1 MPYYIPQQ
9 LTGELIG
16 PLQIP
21 VVPGHGVMVSA
32 GAVELDELPAPTPG
46 HVWVWRDGQAVEL
59 ADHRGTY
66 YRTDTG
72 ERVEHTE
79 LGELPDGLAH
89 EPRPGPHHDYVDGGW
104 VLNESRQQVAE
115 QAAERAWR
123 DMQIM
128 SVEWMRDRHRDQLEI
143 GAPTTLTAEQYQELL
158 QYMQD
163 LRDWPQ
169 AAEFP
174 AQEYRPQPPEWLA
187 GQLTSAA

>member
-1 MPYYIPQQ
+1 MPYYMPKSS
-9 LTGELIG
+9 GELIG

-21 VVPGHGVMVSA
+21 VVPGHGPAVPT
-32 GAVELDELPAPTPG
+32 GAIELPELPDPRAG
-46 HVWVWRDGQAVEL
+46 HVWAYRDGQAVEL
-59 ADHRGTY
+59 LDARSTY

-79 LGELPDGLAH
+79 LGDLPDGLAH
-89 EPRPGPHHDYVDGGW
+89 EPRPSPHHDYIDGAW
-104 VLNESRQQVAE
+104 VLNESRQQAAE
-115 QAAERAWR
+115 QTAERAWR

-143 GAPTTLTAEQYQELL
+143 GAPTTLTAGQYQELL
-158 QYMQD
+158 QYMQA

-169 AAEFP
+169 SAEFP

-187 GQLTSAA
+187 GQLASAA

>member
-1 MPYYIPQQ
+1 MPYYMPQSS
-9 LTGELIG
+9 GELIG

-21 VVPGHGVMVSA
+21 VVPGHGPIVPT
-32 GAVELDELPAPTPG
+32 GAIELPELPGPRAG
-46 HVWVWRDGQAVEL
+46 HVWTYRDGQAVEL

-66 YRTDTG
+66 YRVDTG

-79 LGELPDGLAH
+79 LGDLPDGLAH
-89 EPRPGPHHDYVDGGW
+89 EPRPSPHHDYIGGAW
-104 VLNESRQQVAE
+104 VLNEARKRAAE

-143 GAPTTLTAEQYQELL
+143 GAPTTLTAGQYQELL
-158 QYMQD
+158 QYMQA

-169 AAEFP
+169 ATAFP
-174 AQEYRPQPPEWLA
+174 TSADRPQSPEWL
-187 GQLTSAA
+187 GQIATVV